1 MKIAIIG
8 GGAAGLMTAATL
20 VEEKVNAKIYLF
32 EKNDVLGKKVS
43 ISGGGRCNVT
53 TGITDKKELLSKYIR
68 GSQFLIPALSAF
80 SPKDVMDW
88 FERNGVP
95 LKIEKDLRA
104 FPKSDIGSDVVN
116 LFYKILGKNQI
127 VKLNLFE
134 TVKELRFF
142 NEQFIIVTNKDE
154 YGFDIVVITSGGNAY
169 KHTGSTGD
177 GYDFA
182 KACGHMITSL
192 GPSLNSFE
200 VKEDWIKRLSGLSFP
215 DAKLTF
221 ISDGEKKKEVVGP
234 LLCTHFGVS
243 GPVVFA
249 LSAHLAFS
257 EISKLFPKKIK
268 LNPSAIDHF
277 DSYERKL
284 KTLILNNG
292 AKQILNTLSELIPKS
307 FAEELLTMANVPK
320 DKKSAEVSKNER
332 NKICSLLSSDIEL
345 TLISRRKGDEF
356 VTAGGVCLSEVNN
369 KTMQS
374 KLNSNLYLAGEVLD
388 IDGLTGGF
396 NLQSAWATGRLAG
409 INIAKRLLRPS

>member
-8 GGAAGLMTAATL
+8 GGAAGLMVASTL
-20 VEEKVNAKIYLF
+20 VEEKVNAEIYLF

-53 TGITDKKELLSKYIR
+53 TGITDKKELLSRYIR
-68 GSQFLIPALSAF
+68 GSKFLISALSAF
-80 SPKDVMDW
+80 SPKDVMEW
-88 FERNGVP
+88 FQTNGVP
-95 LKIEKDLRA
+95 LKIEKDLRV

-116 LFYKILGKNQI
+116 LFYKILRASQS
-127 VKLNLFE
+127 VQLHTSE
-134 TVKELRFF
+134 TVKALRFF
-142 NEQFIIVTNKDE
+142 DNKFTIVTNKKE
-154 YGFDIVVITSGGNAY
+154 YDFDIVIITSGGNAY

-182 KACGHMITSL
+182 KACGHTITNL

-200 VKEDWIKRLSGLSFP
+200 IKEDWVKRLSGLSFP

-221 ISDGEKKKEVVGP
+221 VLDGDKRKEVQGP
-234 LLCTHFGVS
+234 LLCAHFGIS

-249 LSAHLAFS
+249 LSAHLAFF
-257 EISKLFPKKIK
+257 EISKLCPKKIK
-268 LNPSAIDHF
+268 LNPLAIEHF

-284 KTLILNNG
+284 TTLISNNS
-292 AKQILNTLSELIPKS
+292 AKQILNTLSELLPKS
-307 FAEELLTMANVPK
+307 FVEELLIMANIAK

-332 NKICSLLSSDIEL
+332 NKICNLLSSGIEL

-356 VTAGGVCLSEVNN
+356 VTAGGVELAEVNN

-374 KLNSNLYLAGEVLD
+374 KLNPNLYLAGEVLD

-409 INIAKRLLRPS
+409 INIAKMVRYN

>member
-1 MKIAIIG
+1 MKIAVIG
-8 GGAAGLMTAATL
+8 GGAAGLMVISTL
-20 VEEKVNAKIYLF
+20 IEKKINAEIYLF

-53 TGITDKKELLSKYIR
+53 TGITDKKELLLNYIR
-68 GSQFLIPALSAF
+68 GNKFLIPALLAF
-80 SPKDVMDW
+80 SPEEVMNW
-88 FERNGVP
+88 FQGNGVP
-95 LKIEKDLRA
+95 LKIEKDLRV
-104 FPKSDIGSDVVN
+104 FPKSDIGNDVVN
-116 LFYKILGKNQI
+116 LFYKIFKKSSR
-127 VKLNLFE
+127 VKLHILE
-134 TVKELRFF
+134 AVKELRFF
-142 NEQFIIVTNKDE
+142 NEQFTIVTNEKE
-154 YGFDIVVITSGGNAY
+154 YDFDLVVITSGGNAY

-182 KACGHMITSL
+182 KACGHTITSL

-200 VKEDWIKRLSGLSFP
+200 AEEDWIKRLSGLSFP
-215 DAKLTF
+215 NAKLTF
-221 ISDGEKKKEVVGP
+221 TLNGGKKKEVVGP
-234 LLCTHFGVS
+234 VLFTHFGIS
-243 GPVVFA
+243 GPAVFA

-257 EISKLFPKKIK
+257 EISKLSPMKIK
-268 LNPSAIDHF
+268 LNPSAVDHF

-284 KTLILNNG
+284 MALILNNG
-292 AKQILNTLSELIPKS
+292 ARQIINTLSELLPKS
-307 FAEELLTMANVPK
+307 FVEELLTMANVSK

-332 NKICSLLSSDIEL
+332 NRICNLLSSGIEV

-374 KLNSNLYLAGEVLD
+374 KLNFNLYLAGEVLD

-409 INIAKRLLRPS
+409 INIAKRIGRN